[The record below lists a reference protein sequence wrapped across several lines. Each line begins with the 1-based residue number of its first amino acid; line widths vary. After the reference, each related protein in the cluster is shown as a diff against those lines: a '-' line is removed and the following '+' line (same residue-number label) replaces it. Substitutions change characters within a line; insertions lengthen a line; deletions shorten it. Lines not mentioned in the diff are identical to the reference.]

1 MNEKPKIVKHAGNT
15 RIPYICQVRTAN
27 MIYNGYIIGTISEE
41 RNDADEFDWVIKMD
55 WKEWKK
61 SGYPQVAGIY
71 GLKTRRIYQNIYSG
85 ICRGENSSRYKR
97 WVMGRIR

>member
-71 GLKTRRIYQNIYSG
+71 GLKTRRIYQNI
-85 ICRGENSSRYKR
+85 
-97 WVMGRIR
+97 